1 MYIIVPSYEPDQRLL
16 QVVQDITIKLPKA
29 RIIVIN
35 DGSGARYRDYF
46 DEAEFIGA
54 TVLTHP
60 INKGKGAALKTAF
73 AYIEEQ
79 VLAEKLPAQAMV
91 TVDSDGQHL
100 IKDIVRVAKATEE
113 NPDQLIL
120 GARAFV
126 GKVPA
131 RSRFGNKVTASLFG
145 LVTGQKVTDTQ
156 TGLRGLS
163 TNLIPWLLNLD
174 GERFEYEFNMLLEA
188 KKSGHPHP
196 IVEVPIETVYL
207 EENKSS
213 HFRPIRDSIRIYSP
227 FLKFSGTAV
236 LASLIDALVLFV
248 LFALTNHLLL
258 SVVLARVISASSQ
271 CFLNANLVFKQTS
284 SLFKSSVRYFM
295 LVLVLLACNY
305 VLLSSLVAIGLGLV
319 LAKLLTETLL
329 FVLSYRVQ
337 HNHVFA

>member
-1 MYIIVPSYEPDQRLL
+1 MYIIIPAYEPDIRLI

-29 RIIVIN
+29 RIIVVN
-35 DGSGARYRDYF
+35 DGSGPGYNDYY
-46 DEAEFIGA
+46 DETAFIGA

-73 AYIEEQ
+73 AHIQEEVVSQ
-79 VLAEKLPAQAMV
+79 HLSAQPIV

-100 IKDIVRVAKATEE
+100 IKDIVRVAKAIEE
-113 NPDQLIL
+113 NPSHLVL

-131 RSRFGNKVTASLFG
+131 RSRFGNKVTAGLFR

-156 TGLRGLS
+156 TGLRGMS
-163 TNLIPWLLNLD
+163 TDLIPWLLNLD
-174 GERFEYEFNMLLEA
+174 GNRFEYEFNM
-188 KKSGHPHP
+188 
-196 IVEVPIETVYL
+196 L

-236 LASLIDALVLFV
+236 LASVIDATALFV
-248 LFALTNHLLL
+248 LFALTQNLLL

-271 CFLNANLVFKQTS
+271 CLLNANVVFNPTS
-284 SLFKSSVRYFM
+284 SLFRSSVRYFM

-305 VLLSSLVAIGLGLV
+305 FLLSSLVAIGLGLV
-319 LAKLLTETLL
+319 VAKLLTETLL
-329 FVLSYRVQ
+329 FLVSYRVQ
-337 HNHVFA
+337 HNLVFA

>member
-1 MYIIVPSYEPDQRLL
+1 MYIIIPAYEPDKRLI

-29 RIIVIN
+29 RIIVVN
-35 DGSGARYRDYF
+35 DGSGPGYNDYY
-46 DEAEFIGA
+46 DETAFIGA

-73 AYIEEQ
+73 AYIQEE
-79 VLAEKLPAQAMV
+79 VV
-91 TVDSDGQHL
+91 GQHL

-113 NPDQLIL
+113 NPSHLIL

-131 RSRFGNKVTASLFG
+131 RSRIGNKVTAGLFH

-156 TGLRGLS
+156 TGLRGMS
-163 TNLIPWLLNLD
+163 TDLIPWLLNLD
-174 GERFEYEFNMLLEA
+174 GNRFEYEFNMLLEA
-188 KKSGHPHP
+188 KKSGHQ
-196 IVEVPIETVYL
+196 ISEVPIETVYL

-236 LASLIDALVLFV
+236 LASVIDATALFV
-248 LFALTNHLLL
+248 LFALTKNLLL

-271 CFLNANLVFKQTS
+271 CLLNANVVFNPTS
-284 SLFKSSVRYFM
+284 SLFRSSVRYFM

-305 VLLSSLVAIGLGLV
+305 FLLSSLVAIGLGLV
-319 LAKLLTETLL
+319 LAKLVTETLL
-329 FVLSYRVQ
+329 FLVSYRVQ
-337 HNHVFA
+337 HNVVFA

>member
-1 MYIIVPSYEPDQRLL
+1 MYIIIPAYEPDKRLI

-29 RIIVIN
+29 RIIVVN
-35 DGSGARYRDYF
+35 DGSGPGYNDYY
-46 DEAEFIGA
+46 DETAFIGA

-73 AYIEEQ
+73 AHIQEEVVSQ
-79 VLAEKLPAQAMV
+79 HLSAQPIV

-113 NPDQLIL
+113 NPSHLVL

-126 GKVPA
+126 GKV
-131 RSRFGNKVTASLFG
+131 TAGLFR

-156 TGLRGLS
+156 TGLRGMS
-163 TNLIPWLLNLD
+163 TDLIPWLLNLD
-174 GERFEYEFNMLLEA
+174 GNRFEYEFNMLLEA
-188 KKSGHPHP
+188 KKSGHQ
-196 IVEVPIETVYL
+196 ISEVPIETVYL

-236 LASLIDALVLFV
+236 LASVIDATALFV
-248 LFALTNHLLL
+248 LFALTKNLLL
-258 SVVLARVISASSQ
+258 SVVLSRVISASSQ
-271 CFLNANLVFKQTS
+271 CLLNANVVFNPTS
-284 SLFKSSVRYFM
+284 SLFRSSVRYFM

-305 VLLSSLVAIGLGLV
+305 FLLSSLVAIGLGLV
-319 LAKLLTETLL
+319 LAKLVTETLL
-329 FVLSYRVQ
+329 FLVSYRVQ
-337 HNHVFA
+337 HNVVFA